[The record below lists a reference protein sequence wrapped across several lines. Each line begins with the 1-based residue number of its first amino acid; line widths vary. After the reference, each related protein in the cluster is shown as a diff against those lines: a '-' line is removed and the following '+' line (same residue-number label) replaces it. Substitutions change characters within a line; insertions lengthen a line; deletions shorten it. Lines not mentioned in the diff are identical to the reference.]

1 VALPDRDLARRAA
14 MAQIGEMMAMFWPAE
29 SRWPPLRETIVER
42 SGIPRASFAAALAQ
56 LRDGTPAE
64 AVLDD
69 RFIDAFAIAG
79 TAEDCLARAANYR
92 AVGVDEL
99 ALTFAG
105 EQPAAQIEYFGTALA
120 TRR

>member
-1 VALPDRDLARRAA
+1 MCPAWLHRLRG
-14 MAQIGEMMAMFWPAE
+14 GE
-29 SRWPPLRETIVER
+29 TV
-42 SGIPRASFAAALAQ
+42 
-56 LRDGTPAE
+56 E

-92 AVGVDEL
+92 TAGVDEL

-105 EQPAAQIEYFGTALA
+105 AEPAAQIEYLGTALSEFG
-120 TRR
+120 R